1 MSNQAQDVIDRE
13 DRYQLKTYAK
23 LPLVLER
30 GRGCYVYDIDGTEYL
45 DFYGGHAVI
54 STGHCHPRVV
64 QAIKE
69 QAEQLLFY
77 SNVVYNQRRSV
88 AVEKLVQMAGF
99 PYHQA
104 FLANSGSEA
113 NENAIKLARAL
124 TDRKEVLSILGSFHG
139 RTYGSLSSTGILKYV
154 DYLNT
159 PVPMHRALSAE
170 EIPDA
175 VGEDTAAVLVEPIQS
190 MGGVYEIPAATLAK
204 IRQAC
209 DDHGALLIFDEVQTG
224 VGRTGRFLYSAEAG
238 VYADLVTLAKGI
250 ASGLPASALLVTEE
264 LAAKVQSGDLGATFG
279 GGPVACAAL
288 EATMD
293 VLADEDLI
301 ANAAQIGSYLRQ
313 RIESLPW
320 VEEVRGK
327 GLLLG
332 IKVGGAESNGARPVQ
347 QTLRAQHI
355 LSGSSNDPT
364 VLRLMPPLSVSQA
377 QADTFLD
384 VLASHDP
391 GH

>member
-1 MSNQAQDVIDRE
+1 MSSQAQEVIDRE
-13 DRYQLKTYAK
+13 DRYQLRTYAK

-30 GRGCYVYDIDGTEYL
+30 GRGCYVYDVEGNEYL

-64 QAIKE
+64 DAIKE

-77 SNVVYNQRRSV
+77 SNVVYNQRRSH
-88 AVEKLVQMAGF
+88 AVEKLVKMAGS
-99 PYHQA
+99 PYEQV

-113 NENAIKLARAL
+113 NENAIKLARA
-124 TDRKEVLSILGSFHG
+124 TTGKKEVLSILGSFHG

-154 DYLNT
+154 EYLNT

-170 EIPDA
+170 A
-175 VGEDTAAVLVEPIQS
+175 VPAAVSKETAAVLVEPIQS
-190 MGGVYEIPAATLAK
+190 MGGVYEIPAEILRQ
-204 IRQAC
+204 IRESC
-209 DDHGALLIFDEVQTG
+209 DAQGALLIFDEVQTG
-224 VGRTGRFLYSAEAG
+224 VGRTGSFLYSGQGG
-238 VYADLVTLAKGI
+238 VYADMVTLAKGI

-264 LAAKVQSGDLGATFG
+264 LTQKVQSGDLGATFG
-279 GGPVACAAL
+279 GGPVACAAI

-301 ANAAQIGSYLRQ
+301 ANAARIGDYLRR
-313 RIESLPW
+313 RIERLPW

-332 IKVGGAESNGARPVQ
+332 IKVGDEEPNGAKPVQ
-347 QTLRAQHI
+347 QTLRASRI
-355 LSGSSNDPT
+355 LSGSSNDPV

-384 VLASHDP
+384 VLATHDP